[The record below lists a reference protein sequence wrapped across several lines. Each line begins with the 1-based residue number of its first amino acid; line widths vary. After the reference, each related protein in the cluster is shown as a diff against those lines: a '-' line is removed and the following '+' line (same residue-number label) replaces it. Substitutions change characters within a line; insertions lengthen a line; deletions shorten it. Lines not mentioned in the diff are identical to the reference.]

1 MASPFSIFRKNQ
13 KTMMVLLC
21 VMALFAFTL
30 DSLFNRSEP
39 NRPLLGMLIGAGG
52 FVFVGMKRGKAIE
65 FAVLGAVVGL
75 LIGFASTKIGGA
87 DAVVTTIK
95 QDFSRKELN
104 ALKERRQAANEFMR
118 LANSGYS
125 FGPVDDSVLLGELL
139 RFEADELGVSV
150 SPALVT
156 EFLKNQIVQKLT
168 KDELSRALK
177 QVKYLGQSPSFDVLV
192 REILAPELRAQ
203 LALQMTVPNVS
214 VTPEQYWNAYRK
226 LHVGAEITGTP
237 ISIDSFMENA
247 GNPTD
252 SEIEALFEKYKTQF
266 PNPFADDGPQPG
278 FRQPRRVELGYLEF
292 AADNLLRH
300 VKAPTDEEI
309 REYYEAN
316 KEEKYKIQNVDLD
329 SKPGPSF
336 PSFDDEPP
344 KSAPKVITPKTD
356 ATTPGAKVKTDANGD
371 EKKPSVKTI
380 PPAKTIPPVRTIPP
394 VKAPLES
401 KPTPKAIP
409 DGKQPAKPESKT
421 SAPKTPAPKQP
432 APKKAADSKSDES
445 TDGCDEVALVQNETA
460 QPSPGKTD
468 AKQPVTKPPVA
479 KTPAVKPPIAKTP
492 KTKTTAAQPVLKV
505 PESKAKT
512 PNSTETEP
520 KKTAKDE
527 PTKTIPGS
535 SKLDEPKAK
544 EPDVPQYQQLDDL
557 LMGDIRTTILR
568 QRAEELVES
577 HCRTVL
583 DQLDKFSDLGFE
595 LQQADGKPSA
605 ELIEKT
611 QQAMK
616 AMSELAIVPD
626 DGPEKAPG
634 EWTNEYRT
642 TGLVSAEDFRDTINF
657 ALSGARALGSTMS
670 DRTVH
675 ADIFGTSKPPHYMPR
690 VVASPDDEFHRYIY
704 WVVDDKASHVPT
716 LADTYKKNRESAN
729 GSDDDTAIFQPPIGV
744 RNQVIRAWKQQKA
757 RELAQKRAERLK
769 EDIEAGLD
777 AGLAS
782 MDEAQNR
789 SVDETRTIKVPS
801 KTTIAEVHKIVGEDI
816 ILAMKEDSPI
826 GSYLLQQ
833 LGELPSGN
841 EKSETKPTPK
851 KLEAFNWSKVKGRTY
866 ASQGFRITVPE
877 DAEGESATLTIEFFK
892 IQKLTDDEES
902 IEISSPRNS
911 GRITWLNFQHSI
923 TPLSFV
929 ENAGDKFMETVFN
942 EMKVGK
948 IRVIPNADRTTYCV
962 VQLNS
967 RQTTDA
973 EEMKKI
979 KDEFIISNP
988 ERERPQLPE
997 GIPPEL
1003 MARFAQQFMNRP
1015 TTATLAQSEYRGI
1028 GPKWRKQLE
1037 DKYKVTWNKTQANE

>member
-1 MASPFSIFRKNQ
+1 
-13 KTMMVLLC
+13 
-21 VMALFAFTL
+21 
-30 DSLFNRSEP
+30 
-39 NRPLLGMLIGAGG
+39 
-52 FVFVGMKRGKAIE
+52 
-65 FAVLGAVVGL
+65 
-75 LIGFASTKIGGA
+75 
-87 DAVVTTIK
+87 
-95 QDFSRKELN
+95 
-104 ALKERRQAANEFMR
+104 
-118 LANSGYS
+118 
-125 FGPVDDSVLLGELL
+125 
-139 RFEADELGVSV
+139 
-150 SPALVT
+150 
-156 EFLKNQIVQKLT
+156 
-168 KDELSRALK
+168 
-177 QVKYLGQSPSFDVLV
+177 
-192 REILAPELRAQ
+192 
-203 LALQMTVPNVS
+203 
-214 VTPEQYWNAYRK
+214 
-226 LHVGAEITGTP
+226 
-237 ISIDSFMENA
+237 
-247 GNPTD
+247 
-252 SEIEALFEKYKTQF
+252 
-266 PNPFADDGPQPG
+266 
-278 FRQPRRVELGYLEF
+278 
-292 AADNLLRH
+292 
-300 VKAPTDEEI
+300 
-309 REYYEAN
+309 
-316 KEEKYKIQNVDLD
+316 
-329 SKPGPSF
+329 
-336 PSFDDEPP
+336 
-344 KSAPKVITPKTD
+344 
-356 ATTPGAKVKTDANGD
+356 
-371 EKKPSVKTI
+371 
-380 PPAKTIPPVRTIPP
+380 
-394 VKAPLES
+394 
-401 KPTPKAIP
+401 
-409 DGKQPAKPESKT
+409 
-421 SAPKTPAPKQP
+421 
-432 APKKAADSKSDES
+432 
-445 TDGCDEVALVQNETA
+445 
-460 QPSPGKTD
+460 
-468 AKQPVTKPPVA
+468 
-479 KTPAVKPPIAKTP
+479 
-492 KTKTTAAQPVLKV
+492 
-505 PESKAKT
+505 
-512 PNSTETEP
+512 
-520 KKTAKDE
+520 
-527 PTKTIPGS
+527 
-535 SKLDEPKAK
+535 
-544 EPDVPQYQQLDDL
+544 
-557 LMGDIRTTILR
+557 MGDIRTTILR

-769 EDIEAGLD
+769 EDIEAGLA

-801 KTTIAEVHKIVGEDI
+801 TTTIAEVHKIVGEDI

-833 LGELPSGN
+833 LGELPLESPFTDPFAPEKKASDKNKEPTTKPDEKIPAPKKVEAPVKPSKKSVPKIPDPKQSETKKPETKKPEAQKTEAKPPAKKAESKSPASKTNGESSDDSDGQCQDESVDPAKSVPAKADPKKPASKTGAETKTPSAKPGSKKTTVPKGTLPPIQVFSGN